1 MKLKWLSMLLALALV
16 FSLAPAM
23 ALAEEKTVTVTDAD
37 TLKDAI
43 ENPDVTKIKLTVGE
57 YDLFSLA
64 PFTINRNLTIIC
76 EGGTAIFKGDPDNAN
91 GASNGAFK
99 ISGASGVTVT
109 LQGINFENFGGNK
122 TSGNV
127 IIAGQDEALFGGT
140 LNITN
145 CSFSNFGKN
154 GITVK
159 GGTANITGGIINV
172 GTTNNTPKRAPNGI
186 QIDHGAT
193 ATISG
198 CTIANSNSTHEEWSA
213 TGILVLREGKAEI
226 SDVKFEKCQTGFM
239 VANSYDD
246 GTSYTTKGSD
256 SKIDNC
262 TFASCSYP
270 MWDESSESEKKTS
283 VTGTSNTWEVSSGA
297 ELDVDLIN
305 QIPVGTTIKLKDN
318 IELDAMLDIQ
328 QDGITLDL
336 NEHTI
341 TASQSFPTVEP
352 GDYENDKHLINVSGK
367 NVTIENG
374 TLKTTEKNKHALNV
388 YGASEFKLKNMT
400 LDHTSAFKGAP
411 IVVGAST
418 VTVSGKLELITGT
431 TSWYGM
437 NIDSNIA
444 DTESSVTFNEGSNL
458 VFGGLSN
465 IGIRIDDE
473 GTIGGPLS
481 LTFKNMDISVPDG
494 IPDFI
499 VVQHPTTSQVTITH
513 NSSLEKDEDGNYI
526 LAQNPE
532 PQPPTPPT
540 SGGGWD
546 DTLWPNILQH
556 PQSVSAPAGSLATF
570 SVVANGGPL
579 SYQWQVDRR
588 DGKGFVPIPG
598 ATGATLTV
606 GPVTGAENGYQY
618 RCAVTLYGATM
629 YSGAGQLFVTAGM
642 IPKTGDMPGSPALL
656 LALAG
661 LGLAA
666 WVVARRRAR

>member
-1 MKLKWLSMLLALALV
+1 MKLKWLSLLLALALV

-23 ALAEEKTVTVTDAD
+23 ALAEVKEIYLDANNGNDFNSGLTKEDAVKTFKKALELISDGGTIYVCGTYHATANNELHITKPNITIQGKDSSAKIDTGSYSVAGQAGILVAADNVSIKNLEITSQSSDPNVSAVKYVSVPSPLSGGHVEGLTLSAQSGHALNIHGVSDMTIKNIKINQAGKCDIALANSPSVTVTGCD
-37 TLKDAI
+37 
-43 ENPDVTKIKLTVGE
+43 
-57 YDLFSLA
+57 FSA
-64 PFTINRNLTIIC
+64 
-76 EGGTAIFKGDPDNAN
+76 
-91 GASNGAFK
+91 
-99 ISGASGVTVT
+99 
-109 LQGINFENFGGNK
+109 
-122 TSGNV
+122 
-127 IIAGQDEALFGGT
+127 
-140 LNITN
+140 
-145 CSFSNFGKN
+145 
-154 GITVK
+154 
-159 GGTANITGGIINV
+159 
-172 GTTNNTPKRAPNGI
+172 TTNNNWADIGIMYDAMDEDEYSNPTGLNFGANNKFGITPTIYSERPSIAIGGK
-186 QIDHGAT
+186 DTVT
-193 ATISG
+193 ATGVSNLAMIESDTG
-198 CTIANSNSTHEEWSA
+198 WVVSDLEIMVQNIPTNTTI
-213 TGILVLREGKAEI
+213 IKLI
-226 SDVKFEKCQTGFM
+226 SDV
-239 VANSYDD
+239 AI
-246 GTSYTTKGSD
+246 
-256 SKIDNC
+256 SK
-262 TFASCSYP
+262 
-270 MWDESSESEKKTS
+270 
-283 VTGTSNTWEVSSGA
+283 
-297 ELDVDLIN
+297 
-305 QIPVGTTIKLKDN
+305 
-318 IELDAMLDIQ
+318 MLDIQ

-341 TASQSFPTVEP
+341 TASESFTGVQN
-352 GDYENDKHLINVSGK
+352 YEKHLVNVHGD
-367 NVTIENG
+367 NVTIKNG
-374 TLKTTEKNKHALNV
+374 TLKTTNANRHALNL
-388 YGASEFKLKNMT
+388 YNAKNVNLSGLT
-400 LDHTSAFKGAP
+400 LDHTNASEGAP

-444 DTESSVTFNEGSNL
+444 DTESRVTFNAESNL
-458 VFGGLSN
+458 VFDGSSN

-473 GTIGGPLS
+473 GTPGGALS
-481 LTFKNMDISVPDG
+481 LTFSENMDISVPD
-494 IPDFI
+494 ITNFT

-532 PQPPTPPT
+532 VQPPTPPT
-540 SGGGWD
+540 SGGGSD

-588 DGKGFVPIPG
+588 DGKGFVSIPG

-629 YSGAGQLFVTAGM
+629 YSGAGQLLVTAGM

-666 WVVARRRAR
+666 WVVARRRAG